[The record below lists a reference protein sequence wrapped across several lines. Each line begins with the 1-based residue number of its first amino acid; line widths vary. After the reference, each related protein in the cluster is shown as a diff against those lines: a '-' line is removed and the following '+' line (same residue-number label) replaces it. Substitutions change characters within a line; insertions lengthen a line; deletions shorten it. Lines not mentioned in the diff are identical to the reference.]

1 MSELDTLSDS
11 DWLDIASGRDSDDN
25 DSLLDQDSDRD
36 EISSRPLSRRSSIS
50 NGDSMSSD
58 VEAWEGFVSDVG
70 DEAPEA
76 VTGMY
81 PVPLHS
87 ALGAEPIAIGFDPC
101 VEQSVDPAV
110 AEEDQRVRE
119 ALDQSFVGT
128 LSGSRS
134 SNTGSGHLPS
144 NHTSI
149 RDLRLSFPDPL
160 SSSRDELNR
169 SYEAISSPTIS
180 STTETSVSSS
190 TNDDVNVA
198 EPLAPTV
205 PFPLVEDPGLPYTTP
220 EVLHH
225 EVAHLEANEKKA
237 ELEIVLYGSSSE
249 IKWKF
254 VQELIQKAAF
264 TSGYL
269 PDTNLRENEPSQSL
283 RLIKK
288 PDSIGSFFNFV
299 RVHDRTSYL
308 VNNVRMVDTLFFPSF
323 ISSLVFQDNLDQSDR
338 PSLAI
343 VYLPAAKLPI
353 LSWHDAYLPVLV
365 PSITDLDNNVMLH
378 AAEDDWELLGVP
390 STKVIN
396 LGARKSVIFEP
407 DELSLVSAAQI
418 IRGVGR
424 DARKIAASK
433 PLTEQVKSVNAV
445 TLCVAF
451 SFPSEDAWLTTPFSR
466 FALMSIIMGFAFNTT
481 FRSSGPSPT
490 PTVNTPSSSN
500 NALWAIFAPQ
510 PNRSVLTPSTGYTNA
525 KACGTG
531 NTPDSSLKDVALSVF
546 DPGSTSLSVTPPP
559 ASKSLAVAGTSK
571 EVSEASTTSP
581 MTHCRQC
588 ASSSSSKSALFDK
601 LRTSTDVVIRSTA
614 TTSLSEIY
622 TMPSDSVTASRTDH
636 GSGSTILLGAAE
648 RLGAIPK
655 STVATAASAAANL
668 NLNSVSEVLDATTK
682 AIAEAVGTDLT
693 ELVEAADELL
703 INLREQTDNVIRQS
717 KGKARAFG
725 EQIQNINDELVRR
738 NKRAKKRANDLKEMG
753 REFMAGASKG
763 LKERTDKARMKARAL
778 KGSVMEGGT
787 EAAKVLQRSLTE
799 SEAWKTYEK
808 AQGDWE
814 GLLSRKSKE
823 NDPGYR
829 YDGGGCWKDKQSRR
843 WLRKH
848 GRSRKLHVDNCL

>member
-1 MSELDTLSDS
+1 
-11 DWLDIASGRDSDDN
+11 
-25 DSLLDQDSDRD
+25 
-36 EISSRPLSRRSSIS
+36 
-50 NGDSMSSD
+50 MSSD

-70 DEAPEA
+70 DEAQEA

-81 PVPLHS
+81 PVPLPS
-87 ALGAEPIAIGFDPC
+87 ALGAEPIAIGLDPSA
-101 VEQSVDPAV
+101 EQSIDPAV

-128 LSGSRS
+128 LSASRS
-134 SNTGSGHLPS
+134 SPTGSGHLPS

-169 SYEAISSPTIS
+169 SYEAVSSPT
-180 STTETSVSSS
+180 VSSS
-190 TNDDVNVA
+190 TENSVNASTDDDVNIA
-198 EPLAPTV
+198 ERTEPAALS
-205 PFPLVEDPGLPYTTP
+205 PLVEDPGLPFITP

-225 EVAHLEANEKKA
+225 EVDRVEADEKRA

-254 VQELIQKAAF
+254 VQGLIQKAAL

-269 PDTNLRENEPSQSL
+269 LDANFRENEPLESL

-288 PDSIGSFFNFV
+288 ADSVASFFNV
-299 RVHDRTSYL
+299 VKVHDRTVHGAK
-308 VNNVRMVDTLFFPSF
+308 VNN
-323 ISSLVFQDNLDQSDR
+323 DNLDQSEQ

-343 VYLPAAKLPI
+343 VYLPAAKLPV

-390 STKVIN
+390 SAKVIN

-418 IRGVGR
+418 IRSVGR
-424 DARKIAASK
+424 DTKKITVSK
-433 PLTEQVKSVNAV
+433 ALTEQVKSVNAV
-445 TLCVAF
+445 TL
-451 SFPSEDAWLTTPFSR
+451 

-510 PNRSVLTPSTGYTNA
+510 PNRSVLMPSSGCTNA

-531 NTPDSSLKDVALSVF
+531 NTADSSPKDVALSVF
-546 DPGSTSLSVTPPP
+546 DPDSTSLSVTPPP
-559 ASKSLAVAGTSK
+559 ASKSLSVVGASRDVA
-571 EVSEASTTSP
+571 EASTTF
-581 MTHCRQC
+581 HCQQC
-588 ASSSSSKSALFDK
+588 ASSSSSKSVSDK
-601 LRTSTDVVIRSTA
+601 PRTSTDMVIRSTA
-614 TTSLSEIY
+614 TTLSEIY
-622 TMPSDSVTASRTDH
+622 TMPSDSVTASRTES

-668 NLNSVSEVLDATTK
+668 KLNSMSEVLDATTK

-725 EQIQNINDELVRR
+725 EQIQNINDEFVRR
-738 NKRAKKRANDLKEMG
+738 NKRAKKRAKDLKEIG
-753 REFMAGASKG
+753 KDFVTGATKG
-763 LKERTDKARMKARAL
+763 IKDRTDKARKKARAL
-778 KGSVMEGGT
+778 KGSAVEGGT
-787 EAAKVLQRSLTE
+787 EAAKVLQRSVIE

-814 GLLSRKSKE
+814 GLLSNKGKVMEKE
-823 NDPGYR
+823 NDPGSR
-829 YDGGGCWKDKQSRR
+829 YEGGGCWKDKQSRR